1 MSTLSESNTKILV
14 IIPKELKDWTQSKAA
29 QENRS
34 MSNYI
39 VNLIQQERAK
49 DQSADK

>member
-1 MSTLSESNTKILV
+1 MSISESNTKILV
-14 IIPKELKDWTQSKAA
+14 VMSKELKAWTQAKAA

-39 VNLIQQERAK
+39 VNLLEQERTK
-49 DQSADK
+49 DQSTQK

>member
-1 MSTLSESNTKILV
+1 MSTLSESNTKILL
-14 IIPKELKDWTQSKAA
+14 IIPKELKSWTQAKAA

-39 VNLIQQERAK
+39 INLIQQERAK
-49 DQSADK
+49 DQSTEK

>member
-1 MSTLSESNTKILV
+1 MSTLSESNTKILL
-14 IIPKELKDWTQSKAA
+14 IIPKELKAWTQAKAA

-39 VNLIQQERAK
+39 VNLLEQERTR
-49 DQSADK
+49 DQSTQK